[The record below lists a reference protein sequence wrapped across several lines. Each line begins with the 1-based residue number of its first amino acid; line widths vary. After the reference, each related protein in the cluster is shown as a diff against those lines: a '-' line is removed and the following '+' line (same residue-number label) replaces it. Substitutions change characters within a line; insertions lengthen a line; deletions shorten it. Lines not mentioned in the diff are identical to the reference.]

1 MEDLKVYLKEKILGF
16 ISIIFILLNLS
27 YILVKHIKKVNKSI
41 KIDMKKVLKVHCFTG
56 IAAAIIAIVHIG
68 NNVLNPE
75 FSFGYISFVIML
87 LIIITGIIVK
97 YYREVLFI
105 NKIYWRLI
113 HIMLTIFFII
123 TLFLHVLT
131 NLMY

>member
-1 MEDLKVYLKEKILGF
+1 MYLKEKILGF

-27 YILVKHIKKVNKSI
+27 YILFKHIKKVNKSI
-41 KIDMKKVLKVHCFTG
+41 EIDMKKVLTVHCFSG

-68 NNVLNPE
+68 NNVLDLE

-105 NKIYWRLI
+105 NKIYCRLI
-113 HIMLTIFFII
+113 HIMLTIFFIMM
-123 TLFLHVLT
+123 LFLHVLT
-131 NLMY
+131 NFMY

>member
-1 MEDLKVYLKEKILGF
+1 MYLKEKILGF

-41 KIDMKKVLKVHCFTG
+41 EIDMKKVLTVHCFAG

-68 NNVLNPE
+68 NNVLDPE

-105 NKIYWRLI
+105 NKIYWRFI
-113 HIMLTIFFII
+113 HIMLTIFFIMM
-123 TLFLHVLT
+123 LFLHVLT
-131 NLMY
+131 NFMY